1 MFKELRSS
9 AVFQTEIQ
17 LCCQLSYTQYVMKC
31 ISRQRLPNSMLE
43 NVTGLLLKAKKNP
56 TTNQTKTTLEAIYSP
71 GSGMDDKTIMN
82 MKAGRA
88 DSLSRGDGNN
98 KSLIR

>member
-9 AVFQTEIQ
+9 ALFQTENTALLHSICNEMHFKTTTAKFHVGK
-17 LCCQLSYTQYVMKC
+17 CCRTTFKS
-31 ISRQRLPNSMLE
+31 
-43 NVTGLLLKAKKNP
+43 KKK

-71 GSGMDDKTIMN
+71 GSGMDDKTIVN

-98 KSLIR
+98 KSLIS